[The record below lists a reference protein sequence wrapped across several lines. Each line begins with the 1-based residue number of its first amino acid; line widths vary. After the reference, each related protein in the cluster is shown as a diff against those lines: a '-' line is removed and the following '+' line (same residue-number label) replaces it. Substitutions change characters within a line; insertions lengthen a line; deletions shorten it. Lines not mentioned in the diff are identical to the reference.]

1 MEQIVY
7 LTNAEVISGDGVRFK
22 YKMPPLP
29 ADRPDTMFIELVQ
42 LQLDIDSSPTI
53 ELDGLDVR
61 LMTQASNYVSTD
73 NKGVV
78 LGLINYIRNTTVSN
92 GVYGVD
98 FAYLT
103 NSNPFKLLVNSHL
116 NDLEFHLYKINNE
129 LQVGTISRCK
139 MVLKITYPETPKQ
152 LSQEYRRQIPLPSR
166 LV

>member
-7 LTNAEVISGDGVRFK
+7 LTEPEVVSESEVKFK

-42 LQLDIDSSPTI
+42 LQLDIASATSV
-53 ELDGLDVR
+53 EFDGLDVR

-78 LGLINYIRNTTVSN
+78 LGLINYIRHAGSN
-92 GVYGVD
+92 VD

-103 NSNPFKLLVNSHL
+103 NANPFKLLINSHQD
-116 NDLEFHLYKINNE
+116 NLEFNLYRIDNE
-129 LQVGTISRCK
+129 LQVGKISRCK

-152 LSQEYRRQIPLPSR
+152 ISNEYRKQIPLPSR
-166 LV
+166 LI

>member
-7 LTNAEVISGDGVRFK
+7 LTEPEAISGVKFK
-22 YKMPPLP
+22 FKMPPLP

-42 LQLDIDSSPTI
+42 LQLDLTSANF

-78 LGLINYIRNTTVSN
+78 LGLISYIRHT
-92 GVYGVD
+92 GQDVD

-103 NSNPFKLLVNSHL
+103 NSNPFKLLINSHQDYL
-116 NDLEFHLYKINNE
+116 EFNLYDIANDLAD
-129 LQVGTISRCK
+129 GDISRCK

-152 LSQEYRRQIPLPSR
+152 LSQEYRKQIPLPSR
-166 LV
+166 LI

>member
-7 LTNAEVISGDGVRFK
+7 LTNPEVISESEVKFK

-61 LMTQASNYVSTD
+61 LMSQASNYVSTD

-78 LGLINYIRNTTVSN
+78 LGLINYIRSTTPTN

-103 NSNPFKLLVNSHL
+103 NANPFKLLVNSHL
-116 NDLEFHLYKINNE
+116 IDLEFNLYKINNE
-129 LQVGTISRCK
+129 LQVGKISRCK
-139 MVLKITYPETPKQ
+139 MVLKLTYPETPKQ
-152 LSQEYRRQIPLPSR
+152 ISNEYRKQIPLPSR
-166 LV
+166 LI